1 LGNYPLKPWI
11 NKKDNPGQLQM
22 RKQDV
27 DKQSFFLPPR
37 IKDDLIV
44 VKFSQTEPK
53 YELTPQVKN
62 SKLIERSWMD
72 VK

>member
-1 LGNYPLKPWI
+1 
-11 NKKDNPGQLQM
+11 M